1 MDNDTLKR
9 AEAMR
14 DWLID
19 TRRVLHRIPEP
30 GNEEFETSEAVAQRL
45 AGLGI
50 PYTRVG
56 TGLVALLEGEGLDGT
71 GQDRCV
77 ALRADMDALP
87 IEEPAGRPYGS
98 LHRGYMHACGHDAH
112 MTIALGVAKLLS
124 ECRSEFSGSVKFFF
138 QPAEETTGGAEPLIA
153 AGCLENPRVD
163 LVLGLH
169 VAPDLPSGR
178 VEVRSGAFYGASDNL
193 EIIVKG
199 KSAHAAHPDQGID
212 AIVVAASVIQALQ
225 TIVSRSVSALD
236 SAVISLGMIEG
247 GTRNNIL
254 AGEVRL
260 VGTIRTLS
268 EDVRAFVHRRVEEVC
283 IRTAE
288 AFGAHSEVR
297 ISPSYPV
304 LVNDERATELVRT
317 TAVELLGGENVGLAK
332 TPSLGVEDFAY
343 YLRER
348 PGTFWHLGC
357 APGGGP
363 MAPLHSSDFDID
375 EACLP
380 VGVAVQASAALRYLR
395 NDQ

>member
-19 TRRVLHRIPEP
+19 TRRALHRIPEP

-71 GQDRCV
+71 GQGRCV